1 MTSELFQEKNIY
13 EKVVSTGRVVY
24 VHRST
29 AESIADVST
38 YVRYVSAV
46 LLLWGRREGIQ
57 VLNQIINKC
66 VLHSEF

>member
-38 YVRYVSAV
+38 YVRYFSA
-46 LLLWGRREGIQ
+46 LLFILGPEGGNTIFKSNYQ
-57 VLNQIINKC
+57 
-66 VLHSEF
+66 